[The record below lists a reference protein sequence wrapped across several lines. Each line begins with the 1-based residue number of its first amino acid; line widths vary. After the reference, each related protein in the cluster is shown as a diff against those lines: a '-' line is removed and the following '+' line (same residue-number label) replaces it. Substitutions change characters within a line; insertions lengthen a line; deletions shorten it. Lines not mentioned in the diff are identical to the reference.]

1 MRILIIMASL
11 NLDLLHYLGIPSI
24 SGSVC
29 LQIIR
34 HEDTHASEKSFSNL
48 LPISSG

>member
-1 MRILIIMASL
+1 MESL

-34 HEDTHASEKSFSNL
+34 LEDKSASEKINEF
-48 LPISSG
+48 

>member
-34 HEDTHASEKSFSNL
+34 HEDTHASEKSFRNL